1 MREIVF
7 RGKRVDNDEWVY
19 GYYSGPVGIDTIHE
33 ICDINDPT
41 GIMLDVDP
49 ATVSQ
54 YTGLTD
60 KNGKEIF
67 EGDVVTGLFLYALP
81 INGCVG
87 FREGAFGLHWMR
99 GGWEEFTPF
108 TSMCHVEFEIIGNI
122 HDNPELM
129 GGTKNE
135 PLRQA

>member
-1 MREIVF
+1 MREILF
-7 RGKRVDNDEWVY
+7 RGKRVDNGEWVQGFY
-19 GYYSGPVGIDTIHE
+19 FVEAGHFIKEPPSCVSTSTYLVLPETI
-33 ICDINDPT
+33 C
-41 GIMLDVDP
+41 
-49 ATVSQ
+49 Q
-54 YTGLTD
+54 YTDLTD
-60 KNGKEIF
+60 KNGVQIF

-129 GGTKNE
+129 GGGNNDQNE